1 MHLDA
6 NCLFVETTIEKEGN
20 FFFFLGGTHQN
31 KLKMPKTPP
40 ISFALARPYINYVT
54 SWNYAYHTALQL

>member
-54 SWNYAYHTALQL
+54 S